1 MSSTMKES
9 SAFQSEL
16 RMPESAIR
24 HQSASPADKGKV
36 TICDGKSSDD
46 DKPKKSS
53 VCKNI
58 EGCREDLLIQVVWEF
73 LCSSFS
79 ESVLILEVHLTYCN
93 HYFSQASSSTAA
105 LVLELLVFLM
115 DAIQTNFQQAS
126 AVGSSSRAQHALN
139 ELHTQDKTVEMT
151 DQLMVWTKHL
161 KTNSNMHRYL
171 TLTCFYPPGSHTGLT
186 RRRFWERQDEL
197 QWRSRTDHPPAHQR
211 PCASSCGHVCA
222 VVPSRT
228 QTAPRC
234 QPWEGQGNLRHP
246 KH

>member
-93 HYFSQASSSTAA
+93 HYFLQASSSTAA

-161 KTNSNMHRYL
+161 KTNSNTHRYL
-171 TLTCFYPPGSHTGLT
+171 TLNMFLSS
-186 RRRFWERQDEL
+186 RFPHWAHKKAL
-197 QWRSRTDHPPAHQR
+197 LRTSGWTTVEIKDR
-211 PCASSCGHVCA
+211 PSASSSAPMCFVVWPCVCCRPLTDA
-222 VVPSRT
+222 DSTSLSAMRR
-228 QTAPRC
+228 AR
-234 QPWEGQGNLRHP
+234 
-246 KH
+246 

>member
-93 HYFSQASSSTAA
+93 HYFLQASSSTAA
-105 LVLELLVFLM
+105 LLL
-115 DAIQTNFQQAS
+115 
-126 AVGSSSRAQHALN
+126 
-139 ELHTQDKTVEMT
+139 
-151 DQLMVWTKHL
+151 
-161 KTNSNMHRYL
+161 
-171 TLTCFYPPGSHTGLT
+171 
-186 RRRFWERQDEL
+186 
-197 QWRSRTDHPPAHQR
+197 
-211 PCASSCGHVCA
+211 SCLF
-222 VVPSRT
+222 S
-228 QTAPRC
+228 
-234 QPWEGQGNLRHP
+234 
-246 KH
+246 